1 MKKQVLTLAFLLA
14 LALAGRGQYESFFGN
29 ESWEYNIDYLMT
41 CYTNDYDPN
50 NIFGVCCETIS
61 FEYNKQDTIS
71 IGGCFYFKNTGCL
84 TPNTF
89 LREDTANGRL
99 YARYS
104 TDISEDEYLLC
115 DMSLLEGDTFVL
127 RNGAEDWIYFEDKT
141 MVVDSIGYPM
151 GKKVIYL
158 TLLDSGSYREDFF
171 FESSAYNYMAEYNI
185 SLRFMEGVGPMYGIH
200 PPISE
205 PYLGALLCLHK
216 DDSLYYMTHE
226 TLGCDQF
233 GAGITI
239 REKPL
244 LRIYPNP
251 SSQYVIVESVSGEEL
266 SGKVFIRDIVGRV
279 CCQQNVSGQ
288 LVHIPVESLPQGV
301 YILTYM
307 DEQNNITTRK
317 FVKE

>member
-1 MKKQVLTLAFLLA
+1 MKKQALTLALLLA

-29 ESWEYNIDYLMT
+29 VSWEYNVDYLQT

-50 NIFGVCCETIS
+50 NIFGVCCATIS

-71 IGGCFYFKNTGCL
+71 IGGCFYFKNTAWWA
-84 TPNTF
+84 TETF

-104 TDISEDEYLLC
+104 TDVTKDEYLLC

-127 RNGAEDWIYFEDKT
+127 RNGAEDRIHFEDKT

-151 GKKVIYL
+151 GKKVIYM
-158 TLLDSGSYREDFF
+158 TLLDLGSYYEDFF

-200 PPISE
+200 PPLSE

-226 TLGCDQF
+226 NLGCSQF
-233 GAGITI
+233 GAGVTI

-244 LRIYPNP
+244 LRICPNP
-251 SSQYVIVESVSGEEL
+251 ASQYVIVESVSGEEL
-266 SGKVFIRDIVGRV
+266 SGKVIVRDIVGRV
-279 CCQQNVSGQ
+279 CRQQNVSGQ
-288 LVHIPVESLPQGV
+288 LVHIPVESLPQGI
-301 YILTYM
+301 YLLTYM

>member
-1 MKKQVLTLAFLLA
+1 MKKQSLTLALLLA

-29 ESWEYNIDYLMT
+29 ESWEYNIDYLQT

-71 IGGCFYFKNTGCL
+71 IGGCFYFKNTAWWA
-84 TPNTF
+84 TETF

-151 GKKVIYL
+151 GKKVIYM
-158 TLLDSGSYREDFF
+158 TLLDLGSYREDFF
-171 FESSAYNYMAEYNI
+171 FHPSAYNYMAEYNI

-200 PPISE
+200 PPLSE

-226 TLGCDQF
+226 SLGCYQQ
-233 GAGITI
+233 GADVQS
-239 REKPL
+239 RSKPQI
-244 LRIYPNP
+244 RIYPNP
-251 SSQYVIVESVSGEEL
+251 ATQDITIESDMGEEL
-266 SGKVFIRDIVGRV
+266 SGKVIVRDIVGRV
-279 CCQQNVSGQ
+279 CHQQNVSGQ
-288 LVHIPVESLPQGV
+288 VVHISVESLPKGV
-301 YILTYM
+301 YLLTYM
-307 DEQNNITTRK
+307 DDKNNITTRK